1 MKKITISILL
11 LSSLTLGACDSSS
24 TAPEKNKK
32 ETSTTKITEK
42 TSATKTSTSTESTSD
57 NKKTI
62 YNLGEWWEVPNQ
74 WKLKID
80 SVTSTD
86 ERNLYSDKSPQQ
98 VVIISYTYENLG
110 YEDDIQDLFIMP
122 ENVVDSAGIMGET
135 YPVSTTGAKPT
146 PVGATMSGAQAA
158 YGVQNPG
165 GNIKILFKK
174 YDSNRTG
181 QAATFEIPV
190 Q

>member
-1 MKKITISILL
+1 M
-11 LSSLTLGACDSSS
+11 
-24 TAPEKNKK
+24 
-32 ETSTTKITEK
+32 
-42 TSATKTSTSTESTSD
+42 
-57 NKKTI
+57 
-62 YNLGEWWEVPNQ
+62 
-74 WKLKID
+74 
-80 SVTSTD
+80 TSTD
-86 ERNLYSDKSPQQ
+86 ERNPYSDKSPQQ

>member
-1 MKKITISILL
+1 MT
-11 LSSLTLGACDSSS
+11 
-24 TAPEKNKK
+24 P
-32 ETSTTKITEK
+32 
-42 TSATKTSTSTESTSD
+42 
-57 NKKTI
+57 
-62 YNLGEWWEVPNQ
+62 
-74 WKLKID
+74 
-80 SVTSTD
+80 TD
-86 ERNLYSDKSPQQ
+86 ERNPYSDKSPQQ

-165 GNIKILFKK
+165 GNIKILFKNMIQIVLVKLLHLK
-174 YDSNRTG
+174 YLYNKRNSLRAFLFKNKEH
-181 QAATFEIPV
+181 TFERSFKIV
-190 Q
+190 D